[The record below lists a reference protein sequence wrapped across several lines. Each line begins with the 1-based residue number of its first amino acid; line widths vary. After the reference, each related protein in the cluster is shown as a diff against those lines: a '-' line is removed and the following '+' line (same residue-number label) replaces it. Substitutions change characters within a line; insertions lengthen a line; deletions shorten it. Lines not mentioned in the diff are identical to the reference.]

1 MRLIV
6 QPTLEAVIETN
17 KIVCEAGGNP
27 HQCLNAGKIE
37 STIASAFYPGT
48 YPFAH
53 GGLAKVA
60 GAMCFYIVK
69 AHAFLDGNKR
79 TGSLTAITFLNIHGL
94 DLEYP
99 VDTEKNTNALAE
111 IIDGC
116 AASTVSQD
124 ELKEWFDRH
133 KVYLED

>member
-27 HQCLNAGKIE
+27 HQCLN
-37 STIASAFYPGT
+37 PGT

-79 TGSLTAITFLNIHGL
+79 TGALTAITFLNIHGL

-99 VDTEKNTNALAE
+99 VDAEKNTNALAE